1 MKFQRKA
8 TRGLVV
14 IIRWSKHGKHLK
26 RAKDFQDVMKFDIYK
41 GAQCIFAADETQ
53 LTSVWALPKSATLAN
68 VKATLKDVL
77 GRYDKAMVA
86 HPYGSAR
93 SGESLLHVHT
103 TNLKKNPTP
112 A

>member
-14 IIRWSKHGKHLK
+14 IIRWSKAGNHLK
-26 RAKDFQDVMKFDIYK
+26 RAKNWQDIMKFDMYK
-41 GAQCIFAADETQ
+41 GAQCIFPADEVQ
-53 LTSVWALPKSATLAN
+53 LTSVWALPRSATLAN

-77 GRYDKAMVA
+77 GRYDKAVVA
-86 HPYGSAR
+86 HPYGSAKT
-93 SGESLLHVHT
+93 SESLLHVHT
-103 TNLKKNPTP
+103 TNLKKNSTP